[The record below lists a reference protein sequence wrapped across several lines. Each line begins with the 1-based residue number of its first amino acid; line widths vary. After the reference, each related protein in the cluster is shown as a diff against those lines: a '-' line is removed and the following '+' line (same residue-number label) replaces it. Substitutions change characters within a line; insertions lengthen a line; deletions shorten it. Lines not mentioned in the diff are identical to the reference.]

1 MSGGIV
7 GGEESERF
15 GRLVRHYKMSVSAG
29 TLAQA
34 WARQENAP
42 HGATVVVDREVS
54 PLGRHGRLW
63 ATPAEQT
70 LACAVVLRPPLPAE
84 QADMSWLVGGLAA
97 AEGGEAAS
105 GRTLKTWWPDAVV
118 DQESGARVGSLRA
131 EVQLGPGQV
140 RSAVV
145 TVRLDLAALGVDP
158 TMRDAVL
165 EPFLRSIDDIMG
177 RLGEGTAGVAA
188 AYERRCALLDKRVK
202 VRLLPKGETR
212 GIARRIDRMARLE
225 LESGTGMVERISVD
239 ALRELEVV

>member
-15 GRLVRHYKMSVSAG
+15 GRILRHYKMSVSAG
-29 TLAQA
+29 ALAQA

-54 PLGRHGRLW
+54 PLGRHGRYW
-63 ATPAEQT
+63 STPAERT

-84 QADMSWLVGGLAA
+84 QADVAWLVAGLAA

-105 GRTLKTWWPDAVV
+105 GKTLRTWWPDSVIDAAT
-118 DQESGARVGSLRA
+118 GATVGSIRA

-140 RSAVV
+140 RSAVI
-145 TVRLDLAALGVDP
+145 TLRLDLEALGLEP
-158 TMRDAVL
+158 AQRDAVL
-165 EPFLRSIDDIMG
+165 EPFVRSVDDITS

-188 AYERRCALLDKRVK
+188 AYERRCGLLDKRVK

-212 GIARRIDRMARLE
+212 GVARRIDRMARLE
-225 LESGTGMVERISVD
+225 LESGTGMVERISID
-239 ALRELEVV
+239 ALRELQVI

>member
-1 MSGGIV
+1 MSEGTV
-7 GGEESERF
+7 GWEESERF
-15 GRLVRHYKMSVSAG
+15 GRTLRHYKMSISAG
-29 TLAQA
+29 ALAQA
-34 WARQENAP
+34 WARQENAR

-54 PLGRHGRLW
+54 PLGRRARLW
-63 ATPAEQT
+63 GTPAEKT

-84 QADMSWLVGGLAA
+84 QADVCWLVGGLAA

-105 GRTLKTWWPDAVV
+105 GRKLTTWWPDAVV
-118 DQESGARVGSLRA
+118 DQDSGATVGSIRA

-145 TVRLDLAALGVDP
+145 TVRLDLEALGVEP
-158 TMRDAVL
+158 TMRDTVL
-165 EPFLRSIDDIMG
+165 EPLLRSIDDHTG

-188 AYERRCALLDKRVK
+188 AYERRCALLDRRVK

-212 GIARRIDRMARLE
+212 GIARRVDRMARLE

-239 ALRELEVV
+239 VLREVELV

>member
-1 MSGGIV
+1 MSGGVV

-15 GRLVRHYKMSVSAG
+15 GRILRHYKMSVSAG

-54 PLGRHGRLW
+54 PLGRRGRHW
-63 ATPAEQT
+63 GVPPERT

-84 QADMSWLVGGLAA
+84 QADVSWIVGGLAA

-105 GRTLKTWWPDAVV
+105 GKALGTWWPDDVT
-118 DQESGARVGSLRA
+118 DQASGATVGTVRA

-145 TVRLDLAALGVDP
+145 TVRLDLEALGVEP
-158 TMRDAVL
+158 ARRDEVL
-165 EPFLRSIDDIMG
+165 EQFLGSIDAISE
-177 RLGEGTAGVAA
+177 RLGEGPAGVAA
-188 AYERRCALLDKRVK
+188 GYERRCALIDKRVK

-212 GIARRIDRMARLE
+212 GIARRIDRLARLE
-225 LESGTGMVERISVD
+225 LESPTGMVERISID